1 MDNNTK
7 DNTQPKDDKSDKFK
21 DTIVT
26 TAGRQLLL
34 TVGAGLGEIRY
45 TRVALFGQSV
55 TSMDDE
61 TIRGLTTLDDQ
72 KMEVVPTVTP
82 PMNNSVTVSVSFSNK
97 DLTSDLTYNSIGW
110 FAQNNDDQKEILLGI
125 TPALGERTIPA
136 GSPDHR
142 STASLDISL
151 AFAISNAAKVDL
163 TVNEIGV
170 AHMSDVNAAIL
181 KLKAE
186 YDPKIAEAG
195 KVKGAKIN
203 DGAVVEPDKDGI
215 LDLIVDS
222 DRIKDFPK
230 EVTDLNDLVQA
241 GAYRMTNLT
250 VPEAR
255 AVKNN
260 PVQAPIKNR
269 SVIKVLADGNNV
281 IQLIVGIQSA
291 TPIYVRCKID
301 QTATWMNWSCLNP
314 SQLNDNDIR
323 NLIYSQIAQLQ
334 DVYATKDDVSK
345 ASQAAVK
352 SVSGVKPDNNG
363 NVDVTTTVARGFDVN
378 ANATT
383 KMTVENLAGGN
394 QILLDQNAG
403 QDIVNW
409 TKGQLNGKLSNS
421 GGDMAEHSTINWN
434 GAGTVE
440 SHDGNIGGLSW
451 AGATDQAQIFA
462 ENNGNDNLDLVFKLG
477 NDDSNHFSFRNAAGQ
492 EKAAI
497 LANGQ
502 INSPT
507 VQDLYNKLAQ
517 YTVDYNNSYI
527 HDTTIDFNNY
537 LHETR
542 TIKVANVKGNN
553 GPLAN
558 TATMWGWLTTYH
570 WDDNSVTQEYRSA
583 DGDVFWRATNA
594 SASRQWTWHKYAN
607 QDTVDQQQKQINDLI
622 NTVNFIK
629 NNYLLGKRF
638 PANQEAQAQA
648 WENANPNGI
657 AMIEK

>member
-1 MDNNTK
+1 MDNNAK

-34 TVGAGLGEIRY
+34 TVGAGFGEILY

-110 FAQNNDDQKEILLGI
+110 FAQNNDDKKEVLLGI

-151 AFAISNAAKVDL
+151 AFAVSNAAKVDL

-203 DGAVVEPDKDGI
+203 DGAVVEPDDDGI

-222 DRIKDFPK
+222 DRIKDIPAG
-230 EVTDLNDLVQA
+230 VTDLNNLTES
-241 GAYRMTNLT
+241 GLYRMPKNANTFANRPQLASLFLQNSFLKVINDVGKTNT
-250 VPEAR
+250 
-255 AVKNN
+255 
-260 PVQAPIKNR
+260 I
-269 SVIKVLADGNNV
+269 
-281 IQLIVGIQSA
+281 IQILVSA
-291 TPIYVRCKID
+291 
-301 QTATWMNWSCLNP
+301 M
-314 SQLNDNDIR
+314 
-323 NLIYSQIAQLQ
+323 
-334 DVYATKDDVSK
+334 
-345 ASQAAVK
+345 
-352 SVSGVKPDNNG
+352 SGVIFARGMRGDTKAWFPWTRITPSNTLSNDDITNMIKSKVDGLNVGQFVKKVNGLTPDGSG
-363 NVDVTTTVARGFDVN
+363 NVNVTSTVARGFDAN

-383 KMTVENLAGGN
+383 KMTEENLHGGN
-394 QILLDQNAG
+394 QILMDQNAG

-434 GAGTVE
+434 GAGAVE
-440 SHDGNIGGLSW
+440 SHDGNIGGLTWS
-451 AGATDQAQIFA
+451 GATDNVRLFA
-462 ENNGNDNLDLVFKLG
+462 DNDANDNLDLVIQLG
-477 NDDSNHFSFRNAAGQ
+477 
-492 EKAAI
+492 
-497 LANGQ
+497 
-502 INSPT
+502 
-507 VQDLYNKLAQ
+507 
-517 YTVDYNNSYI
+517 
-527 HDTTIDFNNY
+527 
-537 LHETR
+537 
-542 TIKVANVKGNN
+542 
-553 GPLAN
+553 
-558 TATMWGWLTTYH
+558 
-570 WDDNSVTQEYRSA
+570 DDNS
-583 DGDVFWRATNA
+583 NA
-594 SASRQWTWHKYAN
+594 VVIRNSTGAQAARVDASGNISSPTINDLQRQINDLKEDN
-607 QDTVDQQQKQINDLI
+607 VNKQKQINDLI
-622 NTVNFIK
+622 NNVTYIK
-629 NNYLLGKRF
+629 DNYVEGRRF
-638 PANQEAQAQA
+638 PASQEAQAQA
-648 WENANPNGI
+648 WENEKPTRL

>member
-1 MDNNTK
+1 M
-7 DNTQPKDDKSDKFK
+7 DKFK
-21 DTIVT
+21 DTIIT
-26 TAGRQLLL
+26 DAGRKLLIN
-34 TVGAGLGEIRY
+34 VGAGNGEIAY
-45 TRVALFGQSV
+45 TRAVLAGQDVS
-55 TSMDDE
+55 SMADE
-61 TIRGLTTLDDQ
+61 DIRKLATLENQ
-72 KMEVVPTVTP
+72 KMEVNVIVTP
-82 PMNNSVTVSVSFSNK
+82 PQDNTITVSASFGNK
-97 DLTSDLTYNSIGW
+97 DLTDDLTFSSVGW
-110 FAQNNDDQKEILLGI
+110 YAKNNNDNKEILLGVS
-125 TPALGERTIPA
+125 PSNGEQTLAA

-142 STASLDISL
+142 STASIDIDL
-151 AFAISNAAKVDL
+151 AMAISNAAKVDL

-186 YDPKIAEAG
+186 YDPKIEQAG

-203 DGAVVEPDKDGI
+203 DGAVVEPDDDGI

-222 DRIKDFPK
+222 DRIKDFPADLK
-230 EVTDLNDLVQA
+230 DLNDLPS
-241 GAYRMTNLT
+241 GTYRTSQSAASFVNYPKMQDGTTPFNIPI
-250 VPEAR
+250 VW
-255 AVKNN
+255 KN
-260 PVQAPIKNR
+260 AL
-269 SVIKVLADGNNV
+269 IKVVKDANAGY
-281 IQLIVGIQSA
+281 QLIVS
-291 TPIYVRCKID
+291 
-301 QTATWMNWSCLNP
+301 
-314 SQLNDNDIR
+314 SQQKYAIRYFSNNHWGYWFQLPTLSNNDIIK
-323 NLIYSQIAQLQ
+323 LIDSKVDGLNIGN
-334 DVYATKDDVSK
+334 YATKTDLTSVSN
-345 ASQAAVK
+345 SAVK
-352 SVSGVKPDNNG
+352 KVNGLTPDGSG
-363 NVDVTTTVARGFDVN
+363 NVNVTSTVARGFDAN

-383 KMTVENLAGGN
+383 KMTVENLHGGN
-394 QILLDQNAG
+394 QILMDQNAG

-409 TKGQLNGKLSNS
+409 AKGQFNGKLSTS
-421 GGDMAEHSTINWN
+421 GGNMAEHSTINWN
-434 GAGTVE
+434 GASNMF

-477 NDDSNHFSFRNAAGQ
+477 DDDSNHFSFRNAAGQ

-497 LANGQ
+497 WANGQ

-527 HDTTIDFNNY
+527 YDTTIDFNNY

-558 TATMWGWLTTYH
+558 TMPMWGWLTTYH
-570 WDDNSVTQEYRSA
+570 WDDNSVTQEYRDA
-583 DGDVFWRATNA
+583 GGDVFWRATNA
-594 SASRQWTWHKYAN
+594 AHTRNWQWHKYAN

-622 NTVNFIK
+622 DTVNFIK

>member
-1 MDNNTK
+1 M
-7 DNTQPKDDKSDKFK
+7 DKFK
-21 DTIVT
+21 DTIIT
-26 TAGRQLLL
+26 DAGRKLLIN
-34 TVGAGLGEIRY
+34 VGAGNGEIAY
-45 TRVALFGQSV
+45 TRAVLAGQDVS
-55 TSMDDE
+55 SMADE
-61 TIRGLTTLDDQ
+61 DIRKLATLENQ
-72 KMEVVPTVTP
+72 KMEVNVIVTP
-82 PMNNSVTVSVSFSNK
+82 PQDNTITVSASFGNK
-97 DLTSDLTYNSIGW
+97 DLTDDLTFSSVGW
-110 FAQNNDDQKEILLGI
+110 YAKNNNDNKEILLGVS
-125 TPALGERTIPA
+125 PSNGEQTLAA

-142 STASLDISL
+142 STASIDIDL
-151 AFAISNAAKVDL
+151 AMAISNAAKVDL

-186 YDPKIAEAG
+186 YDPKIEQAG

-203 DGAVVEPDKDGI
+203 DGAVVEPDDDGI
-215 LDLIVDS
+215 LDLIADS
-222 DRIKDFPK
+222 DRIKDFPADLK
-230 EVTDLNDLVQA
+230 DLNDLPS
-241 GAYRMTNLT
+241 GTYRTSQSAASFVNYPKMQDGTTPFNIPI
-250 VPEAR
+250 VW
-255 AVKNN
+255 KN
-260 PVQAPIKNR
+260 AL
-269 SVIKVLADGNNV
+269 IKVVKDANAGY
-281 IQLIVGIQSA
+281 QLIVS
-291 TPIYVRCKID
+291 
-301 QTATWMNWSCLNP
+301 
-314 SQLNDNDIR
+314 SQQKYAIRYFSNNHWGYWFQLPTLSNNDIIK
-323 NLIYSQIAQLQ
+323 LIDSKVDGLNIGN
-334 DVYATKDDVSK
+334 YATKTDLTSVSN
-345 ASQAAVK
+345 SAVK
-352 SVSGVKPDNNG
+352 KVNGLTPDGSG
-363 NVDVTTTVARGFDVN
+363 NVNVTSTVARGFDAN
-378 ANATT
+378 ANVAT
-383 KMTVENLAGGN
+383 KETVENLHGGN

-409 TKGQLNGKLSNS
+409 TKGQFIGKLSTS

-434 GAGTVE
+434 GAGDVN

-451 AGATDQAQIFA
+451 ARATDQAQIFA

-477 NDDSNHFSFRNAAGQ
+477 DDDSNHFSFRNAAGQ

-507 VQDLYNKLAQ
+507 IRDLYNKLAQ

>member
-1 MDNNTK
+1 M
-7 DNTQPKDDKSDKFK
+7 DKFK
-21 DTIVT
+21 DTIIT
-26 TAGRQLLL
+26 DAGRKLLIN
-34 TVGAGLGEIRY
+34 VGAGNGEIAY
-45 TRVALFGQSV
+45 TRAVLAGQDVS
-55 TSMDDE
+55 SMADE
-61 TIRGLTTLDDQ
+61 DIRKLATLENQ
-72 KMEVVPTVTP
+72 KMEVNVIVTP
-82 PMNNSVTVSVSFSNK
+82 PQDNTITVSASFGNK
-97 DLTSDLTYNSIGW
+97 DLTDDLTFSSVGW
-110 FAQNNDDQKEILLGI
+110 YAKNNNDNKEILLGVS
-125 TPALGERTIPA
+125 PSNGEQTLAA

-142 STASLDISL
+142 STASIDIDL
-151 AFAISNAAKVDL
+151 AMAISNAAKVDL

-186 YDPKIAEAG
+186 YDPKIEQAG

-203 DGAVVEPDKDGI
+203 DGAVVEPDDDGI

-222 DRIKDFPK
+222 DRIKDLPAGL
-230 EVTDLNDLVQA
+230 TDLN
-241 GAYRMTNLT
+241 NLT
-250 VPEAR
+250 ESGMYRLDTLQNSVANRPPISPLFLQKGFLKVISDAKTKNVVQFFVTPMGSNFVWLRGRRGDGSAWSNWNR
-255 AVKNN
+255 ASSTSYSNDD
-260 PVQAPIKNR
+260 IKNLIN
-269 SVIKVLADGNNV
+269 SKVDGLNVGQFIKKVNGLTPDG
-281 IQLIVGIQSA
+281 S
-291 TPIYVRCKID
+291 
-301 QTATWMNWSCLNP
+301 
-314 SQLNDNDIR
+314 
-323 NLIYSQIAQLQ
+323 
-334 DVYATKDDVSK
+334 
-345 ASQAAVK
+345 
-352 SVSGVKPDNNG
+352 G
-363 NVDVTTTVARGFDVN
+363 NVNVTSTVARGFDAN

-383 KMTVENLAGGN
+383 KMTEENLHGGN
-394 QILLDQNAG
+394 QILMDQNAG

-434 GAGTVE
+434 GAGDVS

-477 NDDSNHFSFRNAAGQ
+477 DDNSNHFSFRNAAGQ

-622 NTVNFIK
+622 DTVNFIK

-657 AMIEK
+657 AMIEKQLVRKKAKAC